1 MHLEGAL
8 SPAVLFS
15 LAKRNNIQLPQDD
28 AAYASVDALT
38 ERYSRFTS
46 LDDFL
51 HYYYIGMSVL
61 ITESDF
67 HDLAADYFSRAAS
80 QGVMHAEVFFDPQA
94 HLSRGVS
101 YTTVLAGFTRARKH
115 AEKTLN
121 LTSELICCFL
131 RHLPPAECLSTF
143 QQPDVQASYKDG
155 SVIGIGLD
163 SSEADFP
170 PHLFKDIYDQAGAL
184 GLKRTAHAA
193 EEGPASFAQS
203 ALDDLHV
210 TRIDHGMRIVED
222 SALMARVVK
231 EKILLTL
238 CPLSNKCLGG
248 VKEISE
254 LPVREFLSQG
264 VRFSV
269 NSDDPAYFGGY
280 ILENYCALQEAFD
293 LSVREWETVV
303 SSGIEGSWC
312 SEDRK
317 KEMRTK
323 LAEVVKQQE

>member
-28 AAYASVDALT
+28 AAYASVEALN

-61 ITESDF
+61 ITETDF
-67 HDLAADYFSRAAS
+67 YDLASDYFRRAAA

-101 YTTVLAGFTRARKH
+101 YTTVLAGFTRARQH
-115 AEKTLN
+115 AEENLK

-131 RHLPPAECLSTF
+131 RHLPPAECMSTF
-143 QQPDVQASYKDG
+143 EQPEVQASYKDG

-170 PHLFKDIYDQAGAL
+170 PYMFQDIYAQAGEL

-193 EEGPASFAQS
+193 EEGPADFARS
-203 ALDDLHV
+203 ALDDLGV
-210 TRIDHGMRIVED
+210 TRIDHGKRIVED
-222 SALMARVVK
+222 ETLMRRVAA

-254 LPVREFLSQG
+254 LPVREFLKNG

-280 ILENYCALQEAFD
+280 ILENYCALHEAFD
-293 LSVREWETVV
+293 LSAKEWETIVAN
-303 SSGIEGSWC
+303 GIEGSWC
-312 SEDRK
+312 GESRK
-317 KEMRTK
+317 EEMRTR
-323 LAEVVKQQE
+323 LAEVIKEQK

>member
-15 LAKRNNIQLPQDD
+15 LARRNNIQLPQDD
-28 AAYASVDALT
+28 AAYASVDALN

-67 HDLAADYFSRAAS
+67 YDLAVDYFTRASS

-101 YTTVLAGFTRARKH
+101 YTTILSGFSRARTH

-131 RHLPPAECLSTF
+131 RHLPPADCLSTF
-143 QQPDVQASYKDG
+143 QHPDIQASYKDG

-170 PHLFKDIYDQAGAL
+170 PHLFNTIYEQAGAL

-193 EEGPASFAQS
+193 EEGPASFARS

-210 TRIDHGMRIVED
+210 SRIDHGMRIVED
-222 SALMARVVK
+222 AELMARVAR
-231 EKILLTL
+231 EEILLTL

-254 LPVREFLSQG
+254 LPVREFLDNG

-280 ILENYCALQEAFD
+280 ILENYCAVQAAFE
-293 LSVREWETVV
+293 LSVAEWEVV
-303 SSGIEGSWC
+303 VRNGIEGSWC
-312 SEDRK
+312 SGERK
-317 KEMRTK
+317 
-323 LAEVVKQQE
+323 EVIRRMLDDVVRQHA